1 MVWVIRREIVT
12 RALQRLRAQKTHTLF
27 SGYLHLQQQAG
38 IRGRLD
44 NLQPEFLQFFER
56 FFKVSGH
63 PLGTPYIKPF
73 ERSPSPKNLWLNKN
87 VAGTYAPS
95 SLRPDQPF
103 RKVVSIN
110 EGTYSLFEDHALK
123 ARHHLLSEQIQVAD
137 LAVFLYRDYGIDCPY
152 PSIQNL
158 IDIFAY
164 EFGYATVEGEE
175 PNEDFEILYSPKT
188 ALSWEDEWVDPF
200 DESKL

>member
-1 MVWVIRREIVT
+1 MVWFIRREIVA
-12 RALQRLRAQKTHTLF
+12 RSLQRLRAQKTHTLF

-38 IRGRLD
+38 ILGKLHDLR
-44 NLQPEFLQFFER
+44 PEFLHFFER
-56 FFKVSGH
+56 FFLVPGH

-73 ERSPSPKNLWLNKN
+73 EKSPSKKNLWLNKN

-103 RKVVSIN
+103 RKVVDIH
-110 EGTYSLFEDHALK
+110 EGTYSLFKDHAEQ
-123 ARHHLLSEQIQVAD
+123 ARSRLLSEKIHVAD

-164 EFGYATVEGEE
+164 EFGYVEAEGAA
-175 PNEDFEILYSPKT
+175 PNEDFNVLYSPAT
-188 ALSWEDEWVDPF
+188 ALSWEDDWVDPR
-200 DESKL
+200 DGLEP